1 MKIRPRISTL
11 SLASADYF
19 LTDLRT
25 GIISRAIH
33 PQSPDIII
41 YVLRTEDG
49 SEYCAQVDYREYPVR
64 NAILMAA
71 LELGLTVTVR
81 ADATHHIT
89 DLAATLPNVAP
100 LPALGYTWRLLEDVR
115 TGAVVQVEDANL
127 LGSMAYI
134 IRSPDG
140 SHHCVQMCPNEHGYR
155 SALLMAAFRAKL
167 PVTVAGDA
175 DYYLN
180 AISVGSRAFGPNF
193 NCAPGYISTTPRSGL
208 IDEIIDT
215 EAAET
220 LSVIVKTPE
229 ATRYHARIDRQ
240 EHANRHH
247 LAMLALR
254 AGLPVTLSGNEE
266 HYITG
271 IAVGA
276 LSSDAAPS
284 MILFGQKL
292 TGMQSGTLVRII
304 DSDALDQIRYVLRAS
319 DGAHFCAQMNTAKHS
334 SRHQMLMTA
343 LALHLPVSVTADANS
358 NITGVSVGLPHRGS
372 PTFHCQA
379 TRFPKTETGS
389 IVRMID
395 SDALG
400 PDTRYVLQTPG
411 GDEWAVPAFGRGQPG
426 RGPLLALALTGG
438 LTVTVNGI
446 EGRHAP
452 LEAGGVTVARS

>member
-1 MKIRPRISTL
+1 M
-11 SLASADYF
+11 
-19 LTDLRT
+19 
-25 GIISRAIH
+25 
-33 PQSPDIII
+33 II

-49 SEYCAQVDYREYPVR
+49 LQYCAQLDYREHPAR

-71 LELGLTVTVR
+71 LELGLTVTLR

-89 DLAATLPNVAP
+89 DVAATLPNVVP
-100 LPALGYTWRLLEDVR
+100 LPALGHTWRLLEDVR
-115 TGAVVQVEDANL
+115 TGAVVQAEDANM
-127 LGSMAYI
+127 LGSLAYI

-140 SHHCVQMCPNEHGYR
+140 SHHCVQVCPNERGYR
-155 SALLMAAFRAKL
+155 TALLMAAFRAKL
-167 PVTVAGDA
+167 PVTVAGDP
-175 DYYLN
+175 DYFLT
-180 AISVGSRAFGPNF
+180 ALSVGSRAFGPNI
-193 NCAPGYISTTPRSGL
+193 NCAPGFISTTPRSGL

-215 EAAET
+215 EAADA
-220 LSVIVKTPE
+220 LSVVVKTPE
-229 ATRYHARIDRQ
+229 ATRYHVRMDRQ

-254 AGLPVTLSGNEE
+254 SGLPVTVSANEE
-266 HYITG
+266 HYVTG

-276 LSSDAAPS
+276 LSADAAPS

-292 TGMQSGTLVRII
+292 TGMQTGSVLRII
-304 DSDALDQIRYVLRAS
+304 DADALDEIRYVLRAP
-319 DGAHFCAQMNTAKHS
+319 DGAHYCARMNTTKHA

-343 LALHLPVSVTADANS
+343 LALHLPVSITADANS
-358 NITGVSVGLPHRGS
+358 VITGVSVGLPHRGS

-400 PDTRYVLQTPG
+400 PDTRYVLATPD
-411 GDEWAVPAFGRGQPG
+411 GDEWAVPAFARGQPG

-438 LTVTVNGI
+438 LAVTVNGI
-446 EGRHAP
+446 VGSDTP
-452 LEAGGVTVARS
+452 LDAGSLTVARR